1 MNLRHAA
8 ALVFMGWYLL
18 APPPSLDWQHAKRP
32 LDSLRP
38 DAPLS
43 EWIIWGSFDSAREC
57 QNQKDEDV
65 GEATKALGR
74 LQFPRNDN
82 PDDFYAEMMAAR
94 MLAECIATDDPRL
107 MKK

>member
-38 DAPLS
+38 DARFRN
-43 EWIIWGSFDSAREC
+43 GSSGVLLTPRRSARTKKTKTSARPPRRSVDC
-57 QNQKDEDV
+57 NSHGMTIRMISTQK
-65 GEATKALGR
+65 
-74 LQFPRNDN
+74 
-82 PDDFYAEMMAAR
+82 
-94 MLAECIATDDPRL
+94 
-107 MKK
+107 

>member
-57 QNQKDEDV
+57 QEPKRRRRRRGHQ
-65 GEATKALGR
+65 GARSIAIPT
-74 LQFPRNDN
+74 RNDN

-94 MLAECIATDDPRL
+94 MPR
-107 MKK
+107 